1 MPNTQRDPYQEYIQK
16 RIPGAQFFGIDEI
29 KDKSSD
35 LPHMLPSKDVFA
47 NAVGAISNL
56 IVSDCTKN
64 QISNVNASYSQAN

>member
-1 MPNTQRDPYQEYIQK
+1 MPNTQRDPYKEYIQQ

-47 NAVGAISNL
+47 NAVGAI
-56 IVSDCTKN
+56 
-64 QISNVNASYSQAN
+64 